1 MSVVVCCVREIGCC
15 KRTLC
20 LVSRSLLVAS
30 TDRYKFDTPFAQE
43 VKKEVFKIVHRGREF
58 ATNGYLFRACSYV
71 GLYFYLQYLW
81 VTQGSSWYLAM
92 IYGVSQALIGL
103 NVQHD
108 GNHGAV
114 SGKYPWMN
122 NLLGL
127 GADFIGG
134 SKWLWMEQ
142 HWTHHA
148 FCNHQEKDPDALSG
162 EPIFLWTD
170 YAPDHPKRRWWHNFQ
185 GFYYMAILSLYWVS
199 EVFNPQIFDLRQRG
213 AQSAGIQME
222 SPYLVNRRGI
232 AIALRLYYIGV
243 HVGMPIVHHG
253 VSLTALGHIALLA
266 CTESLALAILFSLS
280 HNFEHSDR
288 DPMQKV
294 DADGQVDWYKAQVE
308 TSCTYG
314 GFVSGCLTGGLNFQ
328 VEHHLFPR
336 MSSAWYPFIA
346 PTVRAVC
353 AKHNVRYAYYPWITQ
368 NLWSTYK
375 YMQATG
381 TGANWKDG
389 NPYSGKL

>member
-1 MSVVVCCVREIGCC
+1 MVLGMKCCYQLTIA
-15 KRTLC
+15 L
-20 LVSRSLLVAS
+20 LFLHSR
-30 TDRYKFDTPFAQE
+30 RYKFDTPFANE

-58 ATNGYLFRACSYV
+58 ATPGYLLRAVFYV
-71 GLYFYLQYLW
+71 SLYAVLQYTW
-81 VTQGSSWYLAM
+81 ITQGSSWKLAM
-92 IYGVSQALIGL
+92 LYGVAQALIGL

-170 YAPDHPKRRWWHNFQ
+170 YAPDHPKRQWWHNFQ
-185 GFYYMAILSLYWVS
+185 GVYYMFILSFYWLS
-199 EVFNPQIFDLRQRG
+199 EVFNPQIFDLKQRG
-213 AQSAGIQME
+213 AMSAGIQMN
-222 SPYLVNRRGI
+222 SPYLVNRRGV
-232 AIALRLYYIGV
+232 AIALRLYYIFV
-243 HVGMPIVHHG
+243 HVVVPCLHHG
-253 VSLTALGHIALLA
+253 VGFRALGDIAILA
-266 CTESLALAILFSLS
+266 STESLALAILFSLS

-294 DADGQVDWYKAQVE
+294 DTTDGLVDWYKSQAE

-314 GFVSGCLTGGLNFQ
+314 GFLSGCLTGGLNFQ

-336 MSSAWYPFIA
+336 MSSAWYPYIA
-346 PTVRAVC
+346 PTVRKVC
-353 AKHNVRYAYYPWITQ
+353 KKHGVQYAYYPWMIQ
-368 NLWSTYK
+368 NLISTFK
-375 YMQATG
+375 YMSAAG
-381 TGANWKDG
+381 TGSNWKDG